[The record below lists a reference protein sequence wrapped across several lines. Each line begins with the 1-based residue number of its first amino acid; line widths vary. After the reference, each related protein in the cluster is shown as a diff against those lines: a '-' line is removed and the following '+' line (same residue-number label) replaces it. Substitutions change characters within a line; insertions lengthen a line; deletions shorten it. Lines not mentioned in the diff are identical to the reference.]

1 MATVSK
7 AQKQMRENCVLRT
20 ENLTRHFGGLRAV
33 DGVDF
38 ALNRGELH
46 GLIGPNG
53 AGKTTFVSLLC
64 GRIFPN
70 KGAIY
75 FNEKNITKM
84 PPHRRVE
91 KGIVYT
97 FQITS
102 VFKNFT
108 IHDNVALPAQ
118 KRLQLDGKPLNT
130 LNQQVLAI
138 LEEVSLQN
146 YADKRAGTLSYGHQ
160 RILEIAMGIA
170 LKPQL
175 LILDEPTQ
183 GLSES
188 EIADFKKLIR
198 KLSGDTTIM
207 LIEHNMNVVMD
218 LAEKITVLN
227 FGQILAQDTT
237 QNIKNNKAVQDA
249 YLGRAK

>member
-1 MATVSK
+1 MATIEK
-7 AQKQMRENCVLRT
+7 AQEKMFDNCVLRT

-70 KGAIY
+70 KGVIY

-108 IHDNVALPAQ
+108 LHDNVALPAQ
-118 KRLQLDGKPLNT
+118 KRLQLDGRAARHASPRSLGNIRGS
-130 LNQQVLAI
+130 LLA
-138 LEEVSLQN
+138 
-146 YADKRAGTLSYGHQ
+146 
-160 RILEIAMGIA
+160 
-170 LKPQL
+170 
-175 LILDEPTQ
+175 
-183 GLSES
+183 
-188 EIADFKKLIR
+188 KLCR
-198 KLSGDTTIM
+198 
-207 LIEHNMNVVMD
+207 
-218 LAEKITVLN
+218 
-227 FGQILAQDTT
+227 
-237 QNIKNNKAVQDA
+237 
-249 YLGRAK
+249 